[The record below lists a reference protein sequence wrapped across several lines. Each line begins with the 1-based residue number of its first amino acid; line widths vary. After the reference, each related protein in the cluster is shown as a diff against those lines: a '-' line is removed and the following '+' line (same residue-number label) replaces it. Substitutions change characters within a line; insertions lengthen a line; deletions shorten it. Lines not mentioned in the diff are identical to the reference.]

1 MPTMVEG
8 RRVADVNALKL
19 PGDYSLGYKAD
30 GGIISMWFAMPGF
43 PSHKWNRI
51 NGPAAEREPRWEISE
66 DGDGVV
72 HVEPSIRTQ
81 WNEGEVQRC
90 FHAFLHHGVWE
101 VLDDS
106 IGAVFE

>member
-1 MPTMVEG
+1 MPQHVQG
-8 RRVADVNALKL
+8 RRVADVNALTL
-19 PGDYSLGYKAD
+19 PGDYSLNYNAA
-30 GGIISMWFAMPGF
+30 GGIFSMWFAMPGF

-51 NGPAAEREPRWEISE
+51 PGPAAELEPRWEISE
-66 DGDGVV
+66 DAEGIV

-106 IGAVFE
+106 IGAVFA